1 MAAKLVNNVKIA
13 ILNTGS
19 GALQLGSAIEG
30 YRGVEALSN
39 GEVYSYSIRQNAAFE
54 YGRGTYFSSGN
65 QFLRQP
71 NFSSDGGS
79 AINLQ
84 PGAQVAFVALAE
96 DITSPQSLYPL
107 SGEGPPP
114 NDIGDVGQFY
124 RDIASDAQLE
134 YGPKTET
141 GWGTP
146 RPLAGRPG
154 GSNATYSSLSD
165 LSAQVVPDGTDLIW
179 IANQAESY
187 VRDTAVDQD
196 YVDAHPD
203 TSGLDGNGNGFRR
216 ADPLRSDLAGD
227 DGAALTGYKPS
238 GGIRKSLAEFL
249 LSLRRTVSYLTL
261 GSAIT
266 ALGNGVVHLAPG
278 TYTAATIPSRT
289 NGLIGSGIG
298 AAVINPTS
306 ATGIALTSTANGGGW
321 DFAVVENLSVVGTGT
336 RQGIGY
342 QFGPTSYTAG
352 AEYTGRT
359 VFDRVGFSN
368 HDKCINRPWGSIGL
382 YTRNCQFGSA
392 NYHLFVTAN
401 VGVGGGGSGDV
412 MHAGTAFLVGDN
424 CQGAQIAS
432 NYIDGRSVIGTCQ
445 FNQRDRIL
453 EGIPGWC
460 HYFRN
465 CNSAGG
471 FPHFLIDGEYIENN
485 YTATS
490 VTTPDGNTRAP
501 KYLYALNT
509 TSIVISNSCPGPMVL
524 DGSNVTTI
532 GCDLTNVV
540 NCELTNNA
548 TLAHHMA
555 RSFNSQVDGLTY
567 SIGAV
572 LNETSLAAPCYA
584 MPVPSG
590 FGAGGGTVLFV
601 KNAQSPIAFTGS
613 VLRNT
618 TTVAG
623 SALPGMD
630 KVQRLTIDNGQT
642 LLPTTSVTL
651 PANKYFVVK
660 YVARKVSG
668 PTVSVQISGLY
679 TFGRQMAIS
688 STTLR
693 TYTQILKAESVDRTS
708 SLYHFNGGATS
719 VVEIGGIS
727 IVAFDTMQ
735 EALAYANS
743 GLIAQEPR
751 AAITLAAYT
760 AATAFD
766 PATATLADVAN
777 TLATLI
783 DENQKGRLL
792 T

>member
-1 MAAKLVNNVKIA
+1 MTIAASPPRGIA
-13 ILNTGS
+13 YAGNGSTASFDVPFIFYLASDLRVALRNSAGAETDMTLNSHYSVTGGS
-19 GALQLGSAIEG
+19 GATGTVSFVTAPASGMVVVIQGRMPIEQDSDFPANGRFPSATVERALDKMTVVVQEQQLQIEDVAS
-30 YRGVEALSN
+30 RA
-39 GEVYSYSIRQNAAFE
+39 
-54 YGRGTYFSSGN
+54 
-65 QFLRQP
+65 P
-71 NFSSDGGS
+71 
-79 AINLQ
+79 
-84 PGAQVAFVALAE
+84 QVPA
-96 DITSPQSLYPL
+96 
-107 SGEGPPP
+107 
-114 NDIGDVGQFY
+114 GQTAPVL
-124 RDIASDAQLE
+124 DN
-134 YGPKTET
+134 
-141 GWGTP
+141 
-146 RPLAGRPG
+146 LAGNDGALMRYANDKLEPLPAAPFAGKFFAGDATGKPVPASGTG
-154 GSNATYSSLSD
+154 G
-165 LSAQVVPDGTDLIW
+165 G
-179 IANQAESY
+179 
-187 VRDTAVDQD
+187 
-196 YVDAHPD
+196 DA
-203 TSGLDGNGNGFRR
+203 
-216 ADPLRSDLAGD
+216 ALRGDLAGD
-227 DGAALTGYKPS
+227 DGAALSGYKPS

-321 DFAVVENLSVVGTGT
+321 DFAIVENLSIEGIGT

-401 VGVGGGGSGDV
+401 VGSGGGGSGDV

-567 SIGAV
+567 SIAAV

-601 KNAQSPIAFTGS
+601 KNAQSAIAFTGS
-613 VLRNT
+613 TLRNT

-630 KVQRLTIDNGQT
+630 KVQRLTINNNET

-651 PANKYFVVK
+651 PANKYFVVQ

-679 TFGRQMAIS
+679 TFGRQVAIS

-719 VVEIGGIS
+719 VIEIGGIA

-766 PATATLADVAN
+766 PATATLADTAN
-777 TLATLI
+777 MVATLI
-783 DENQKGRLL
+783 AENQKGRLL